1 MQTEA
6 PYQLEGHVYTRR
18 EVEQLASDVLER
30 CPGSPP
36 EIGFIIGTGF
46 ASFAEEIE
54 NPVTIPYSDLPLWP
68 PLNCAGHIEE
78 LVIGDLA
85 GRRVACARGKIFLL
99 DGAPAQ
105 VVALPVRLFYA
116 MGCRKLL
123 YTSTVGAIDPS
134 FRPGEFILI
143 TNHINLTGRNPL
155 VGEPNGEWGA
165 TFFDMSHPYDAEYI
179 AALRVI
185 AAEEKIRL
193 HDAVYGCVL
202 GPSFETAAEIKMLG
216 IVGAHAVGMSTVP
229 DVIAARQLAM
239 RVAAFGFISNMAAG
253 VTEVDVDNDDIL
265 GLART
270 RYADYAKLARG
281 ILARM

>member
-1 MQTEA
+1 
-6 PYQLEGHVYTRR
+6 
-18 EVEQLASDVLER
+18 
-30 CPGSPP
+30 
-36 EIGFIIGTGF
+36 
-46 ASFAEEIE
+46 
-54 NPVTIPYSDLPLWP
+54 
-68 PLNCAGHIEE
+68 
-78 LVIGDLA
+78 
-85 GRRVACARGKIFLL
+85 
-99 DGAPAQ
+99 
-105 VVALPVRLFYA
+105 
-116 MGCRKLL
+116 
-123 YTSTVGAIDPS
+123 
-134 FRPGEFILI
+134 
-143 TNHINLTGRNPL
+143 
-155 VGEPNGEWGA
+155 
-165 TFFDMSHPYDAEYI
+165 
-179 AALRVI
+179 VI
-185 AAEEKIRL
+185 AAEEQIRL